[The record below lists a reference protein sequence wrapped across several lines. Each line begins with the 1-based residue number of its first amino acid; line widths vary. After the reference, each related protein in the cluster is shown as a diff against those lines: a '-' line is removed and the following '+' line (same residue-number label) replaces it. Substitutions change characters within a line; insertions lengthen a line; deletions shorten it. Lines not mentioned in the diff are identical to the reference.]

1 MKCLLRID
9 NPRPLAYDALRGNAA
24 QTLGGRDRTTKEAIM
39 RRTLFRIVS
48 GVLALAAGLAAGG
61 ASAQARFPERIVHMI
76 VPAPPG
82 SGPDAIG
89 RLLGAKLGDM
99 WGQSVVVENV
109 VGAGGN
115 IGHERGAKAPP
126 DGHTMLMGLIGPMS
140 VGGSLQDKM
149 PFDPVKDLAP
159 VTLLIRLANIL
170 AVHPGLP
177 VTDLRGL
184 IAYAKQNPNKVRYG
198 HPGSGTS
205 NHLSAEMFNMMAGVK
220 TVGVPYK
227 ASSQMTTD
235 LLGGH
240 IEMMFHNAPV
250 VLPHVRKGTLRG
262 LAITTAQRNPAA
274 PDIPSLNE
282 AGVPGYEVTSWY
294 AMYVPAGTPAP
305 LIARLNGDIARA
317 LAMPEVKAW
326 IEAQAGVPGGG
337 SPEALAAFQAAETEK
352 WRNLV
357 KAANI
362 KAQ

>member
-1 MKCLLRID
+1 
-9 NPRPLAYDALRGNAA
+9 
-24 QTLGGRDRTTKEAIM
+24 M
-39 RRTLFRIVS
+39 RRALIRILP
-48 GVLALAAGLAAGG
+48 GILAAAAGIAPG
-61 ASAQARFPERIVHMI
+61 IASAQARYPEKIVRMI

-89 RLLGAKLGDM
+89 RLLASKLGES

-115 IGHERGAKAPP
+115 LGHDRGAKSPP
-126 DGHTMLMGLIGPMS
+126 DGYTLLMGLIGPMS
-140 VGGSLQDKM
+140 VGASMQDKM

-184 IAYAKQNPNKVRYG
+184 ISYARQNPDKVRYG
-198 HPGSGTS
+198 YPGSGTS
-205 NHLSAEMFNMMAGVK
+205 NHLSAELFNMMAGLK
-220 TVGVPYK
+220 IAGVSYK

-250 VLPHVRKGTLRG
+250 VLPHVRTGALRALG
-262 LAITTAQRNPAA
+262 ITTAERNPAA
-274 PDIPSLNE
+274 PDIPTVSE

-294 AMYVPAGTPAP
+294 GMYVPAGTPAP
-305 LIARLNGDIARA
+305 LIARLNADIARA
-317 LAMPEVKAW
+317 LAMREVKAW

-337 SPEALAAFQAAETEK
+337 SPEELAAFQAAETAK
-352 WRNLV
+352 WRNLIRT
-357 KAANI
+357 ANI